1 MQQKDKA
8 SPCSIYEQFFR
19 GMVLSARLCTHQST
33 YPDLHNLRVTTSII
47 CWVLSAL
54 QGNVLYSS
62 NIGSTLYSVM
72 CQTID
77 SLEYRCTVKA
87 VTHVSSPK
95 SQINIFPHLFRVVPS
110 HADTVVSVVFAKVL
124 ISLPVGFMLPPQC
137 NESVWSE
144 KWRIFSHFEN

>member
-110 HADTVVSVVFAKVL
+110 HADSFGCICQGFN
-124 ISLPVGFMLPPQC
+124 ISASGIHAATPMQWVGVIRKME
-137 NESVWSE
+137 N
-144 KWRIFSHFEN
+144 FSHFEN